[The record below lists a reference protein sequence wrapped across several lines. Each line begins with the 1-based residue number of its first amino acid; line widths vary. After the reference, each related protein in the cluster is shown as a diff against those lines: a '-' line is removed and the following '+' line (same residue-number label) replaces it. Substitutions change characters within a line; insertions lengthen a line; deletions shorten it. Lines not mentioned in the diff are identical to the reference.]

1 MPNVLFGH
9 AFGREALLKSRA
21 HAPAI
26 NSIEF
31 RNGLYC
37 GGFALNHEAG
47 DAILDHLRDG
57 ERIHRSAVW
66 NTSGV
71 SELVF
76 SFRRTSPTRNWAA
89 LGDAGW
95 TS

>member
-1 MPNVLFGH
+1 MFPNRRPRAMLYSSENLRMYKPGFVLVLFLGL
-9 AFGREALLKSRA
+9 AQYAQAALPSTEVRL
-21 HAPAI
+21 
-26 NSIEF
+26 
-31 RNGLYC
+31 
-37 GGFALNHEAG
+37 
-47 DAILDHLRDG
+47 